1 MHTDLIG
8 YLYPQGRQ
16 ADSEQLGIGLFEQLQ
31 FSISPEAINRAFLRL
46 FDFSGVPQGDL
57 EGLRGK
63 TARLFELWQG
73 MLPSTLTAL
82 NGTLN
87 GQTESSGIIGNRTL
101 PPLLQMLGITATTW
115 GINPDAS
122 SADGPIPEGAHSNG
136 TPLDRLLSSFQPA
149 QAAISEDGKIAAAG
163 QEGRLSIWAADDV
176 NSETLLRA
184 PARQMSENFQ
194 PLKIQTEAKAA
205 VEQSANPNS
214 VNAGIPVKPPQ
225 EVLEFKSAPLK
236 SEILPIH
243 ELGNQISQIDGDNK
257 DSGFLLS
264 QDQMGQNLAR
274 LENTVPSSEAAQ
286 RNLMSQTL
294 NQIVQKAVL
303 SLHNGQHEV
312 QLHLKPEFLG
322 HIQMQIVSE
331 GQQVAIK
338 MVAEFPFVKEI
349 LENNLH
355 QLKADLQSQGLDV
368 DELEVSVAH
377 DSHAEGDVHQNAEAA
392 KLQAGKTGADSDD
405 ESSEASGQ
413 TQSRDGSPMA
423 ETVID
428 YFA

>member
-1 MHTDLIG
+1 
-8 YLYPQGRQ
+8 
-16 ADSEQLGIGLFEQLQ
+16 
-31 FSISPEAINRAFLRL
+31 
-46 FDFSGVPQGDL
+46 
-57 EGLRGK
+57 
-63 TARLFELWQG
+63 
-73 MLPSTLTAL
+73 
-82 NGTLN
+82 
-87 GQTESSGIIGNRTL
+87 
-101 PPLLQMLGITATTW
+101 
-115 GINPDAS
+115 
-122 SADGPIPEGAHSNG
+122 
-136 TPLDRLLSSFQPA
+136 
-149 QAAISEDGKIAAAG
+149 
-163 QEGRLSIWAADDV
+163 
-176 NSETLLRA
+176 
-184 PARQMSENFQ
+184 MSENFQ